1 MIKEILAKA
10 KREKVKFIY
19 LQFTDLA
26 GSIKSTTIPVQRLEE
41 FLEKG
46 IWFDGSSVE
55 GFFRIHES
63 DALLKA
69 DLETFRI
76 LPWSKPELKA
86 ARIICDIYNTDHTPF
101 EGAPRNILRKIT
113 QNLKKEQK
121 MVYNVGSEIEFFV
134 FQKDEKLE
142 AVPHDEGG
150 YFDFSPHDL
159 ATQAKEEILVNLEK
173 LGIQGE
179 MTHHECGKG
188 QHEIDIRY
196 KETLGFADDIIAT
209 KYTIRAIAQKYGLYV
224 SFMPKPI
231 FGEPGSGM
239 HVHQSLFSLNGK
251 NLFHDSKDKKYKLSK
266 LAYSFLA
273 GQLKF
278 AEEICGI
285 LCPTVNSYKRLVPG
299 YEAPTKICWGQI
311 NRSALIRIPS
321 YSKGR
326 ESSTRLE
333 LRNPDPSCNPY
344 LTYAVILKAG
354 FEGIK
359 NKLSPP
365 AAVEEDVY
373 KFSNEKLEELNI
385 KSLPSSLGE
394 AVRAMKKSKLVQEIL
409 GPAFQ
414 KFIESREKEWQEYI
428 KQVTPWERKKYLE
441 AF

>member
-1 MIKEILAKA
+1 MIKQILEKA
-10 KREKVKFIY
+10 NKEKVKFIY

-26 GSIKSTTIPVQRLEE
+26 GSIKSATIPVGRLKE
-41 FLEKG
+41 FLERG

-55 GFFRIHES
+55 GLFRVHES
-63 DALLKA
+63 DALLKP
-69 DLETFRI
+69 DPKTFRI

-101 EGAPRNILRKIT
+101 EGSPRNILRKT
-113 QNLKKEQK
+113 AENLRKEQK
-121 MVYNVGSEIEFFV
+121 MIYNVGSEIEFFV

-150 YFDFSPHDL
+150 YFDFSPYDL

-196 KETLGFADDIIAT
+196 NQALEFADDIITT
-209 KYTIRAIAQKYGLYV
+209 KYTIRAIAQKYNLYV

-231 FGEPGSGM
+231 LGEPGSGM
-239 HVHQSLFSLNGK
+239 HVHQSLFSPDGK
-251 NLFHDSKDKKYKLSK
+251 NLFHDSSNKKYKLSK

-278 AEEICGI
+278 AEEICGV
-285 LCPTVNSYKRLVPG
+285 LCPIVNSYKRLVPG

-326 ESSTRLE
+326 ESSARLE

-344 LTYAVILKAG
+344 LAYAITLKAG
-354 FEGIK
+354 LEGIK
-359 NKLSPP
+359 NKLTPLP
-365 AAVEEDVY
+365 AVEEDVY
-373 KFSNEKLEELNI
+373 KFSDEKLEELNI
-385 KSLPSSLGE
+385 KSLPNSLGE
-394 AVRAMKKSKLVQEIL
+394 AVKSMEKSKLIKEVL

-414 KFIESREKEWQEYI
+414 KFIKSRKKEWQEYI
-428 KQVTPWERKKYLE
+428 KQITPWERKKYLE